1 MHTLSGRERTGLFLT
16 TASLVMWAGGLTLL
30 GAVVA
35 PHVFL
40 HAGLGRAEAGAVMAP
55 LFLAFDRWILAL
67 MAVFMVGEFLR
78 LGARPLA
85 GALRLSGVALAL
97 ILVGSGAWS
106 SLRIGPAIERLRL
119 EGARAGVG
127 PEGLRFDRLHNQSE
141 RLGKFQVLG
150 CAALLAAAWIPPG
163 PGGRRS

>member
-16 TASLVMWAGGLTLL
+16 TTSLVMWAGGLTLL

-40 HAGLGRAEAGAVMAP
+40 HAGLERAEAGAVMAP

-67 MAVFMVGEFLR
+67 MALLLVGEFLR
-78 LGARPLA
+78 LGARPL
-85 GALRLSGVALAL
+85 SGISLILAVALAL
-97 ILVGSGAWS
+97 LLVGSGAWS
-106 SLRIGPAIERLRL
+106 ALGVGPAIDHLRL
-119 EGARAGVG
+119 QGAHAGVG

-150 CAALLAAAWIPPG
+150 CAALLAAAWIPQG
-163 PGGRRS
+163 PEGARS